1 MLERRVTLGTVALCC
16 LFGCSADA
24 KPVPVPGPFDEDQAS
39 EVDDTDD
46 DDGVDAGVKR
56 DASQT
61 SSDAAQAARDA
72 RVSTSADAGQSV
84 DTGVVSNPPATDAG
98 RVDAGV
104 PVQPVV
110 DAGALAKFSFFVTS
124 FKAMKELSGSQ
135 DGFGGDLRHGETGTG
150 AGLKGA
156 DKLCAEIAESSLAGS
171 SAKQWRAF
179 LSATAG
185 GASGGAVH
193 AIERIGEGPWY
204 DRRGRLV
211 ANSKTD
217 LVQTRPNA
225 DAVIKNDLPN
235 EEGVP
240 NHNPDGTGNVDNHHV
255 LTGSG
260 PDGRLYASD
269 VKVTCNDWTKSQGDS
284 ADAPRVGHA
293 WPRSGPGGGGG
304 RPGGGGGMSTF
315 STENWMSA
323 LDEAGCGAGVSI
335 VEMGPPMESTPTVGS
350 GGGYGGIYCFALTP

>member
-16 LFGCSADA
+16 LFGCSSD
-24 KPVPVPGPFDEDQAS
+24 PTPGLIPEPRDEDEAS
-39 EVDDTDD
+39 EVDVGDD
-46 DDGVDAGVKR
+46 DDVDAGKKR
-56 DASQT
+56 DASQAT
-61 SSDAAQAARDA
+61 GDASQAARDA
-72 RVSTSADAGQSV
+72 RVSTSTDAGQV
-84 DTGVVSNPPATDAG
+84 VNPGVERDASAATPDAG
-98 RVDAGV
+98 RVDAGQTT
-104 PVQPVV
+104 QPTV

-124 FKAMKELSGSQ
+124 FKAMKEKSGSAN
-135 DGFGGDLRHGETGTG
+135 GFGGDLRHGETGAG

-156 DKLCAEIAESSLAGS
+156 DKLCSEIAESSLSGS
-171 SAKQWRAF
+171 GAKQWRAF

-217 LVQTRPNA
+217 LVQTRPSMA

-260 PDGRLYASD
+260 TDGRLYAND
-269 VKVTCNDWTKSQGDS
+269 VKATCNDWTKSEVAQ
-284 ADAPRVGHA
+284 ADAPRVGLS
-293 WPRSGPGGGGG
+293 WPRGGGGG
-304 RPGGGGGMSTF
+304 GNVS
-315 STENWMSA
+315 SSHWISA
-323 LDEAGCGAGVSI
+323 MDESGCGAGASLT
-335 VEMGPPMESTPTVGS
+335 EMGGPNNNNPTVGS
-350 GGGYGGIYCFALTP
+350 GGGYGAIYCFALTP